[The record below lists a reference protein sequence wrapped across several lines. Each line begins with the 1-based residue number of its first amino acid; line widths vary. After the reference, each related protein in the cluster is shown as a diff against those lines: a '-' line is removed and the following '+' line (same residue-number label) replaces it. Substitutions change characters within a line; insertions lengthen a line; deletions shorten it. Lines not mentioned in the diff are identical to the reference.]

1 MRWYAAPVLFLAA
14 GLPLMAAA
22 ALPVGAVAPD
32 YLGNSRAGKP
42 VTMAAMAGK
51 PVVVTF
57 WASWCAP
64 CLQEMPLLEALQ
76 QQLGRE
82 RIEVVAVNWGE
93 DDQRYRQIL
102 AQLSEVQMTLTRDR
116 SKLVG
121 RAYGV
126 GDIPQLYLID
136 REGRIAYQ
144 SQGYS
149 PENAQDL
156 LDVLNALLQETSRAA
171 Q

>member
-1 MRWYAAPVLFLAA
+1 MRWYAYPILLLAA
-14 GLPLMAAA
+14 GLPLTAAA
-22 ALPVGAVAPD
+22 ALPVGATAPD
-32 YLGNSRAGKP
+32 YLGKSRAGKP
-42 VTMAAMAGK
+42 VTVAAMAGT
-51 PVVVTF
+51 PVIVTF

-76 QQLGRE
+76 RKLGRE

-102 AQLSEVQMTLTRDR
+102 DQLSQVQMTLTHDR
-116 SKLVG
+116 GKLIG
-121 RAYGV
+121 RTYEV

-144 SQGYS
+144 SRGYS
-149 PENAQDL
+149 PENAQGL
-156 LDVLNALLQETSRAA
+156 LDVLNGILERMPPAA
-171 Q
+171 D